1 MAEHKTTHSFMAV
14 NITGPGGAA
23 VKGAYYYSRGNKD
36 VPETQ
41 KSAEKRPKHTS
52 GHTSQAQKG
61 GF

>member
-1 MAEHKTTHSFMAV
+1 MQLRILSTMYHIH
-14 NITGPGGAA
+14 
-23 VKGAYYYSRGNKD
+23 YSRGNKD

>member
-1 MAEHKTTHSFMAV
+1 MQSWKPSTVSVRLDFPKCV
-14 NITGPGGAA
+14 QIF
-23 VKGAYYYSRGNKD
+23 YISRGNKD